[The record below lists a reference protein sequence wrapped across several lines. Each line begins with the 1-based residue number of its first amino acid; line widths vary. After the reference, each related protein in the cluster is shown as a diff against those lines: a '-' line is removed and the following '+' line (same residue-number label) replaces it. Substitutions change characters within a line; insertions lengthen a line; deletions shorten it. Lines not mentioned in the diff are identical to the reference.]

1 MRFGGE
7 KPRFYLLLL
16 VRTTQE
22 KALKKLMAT
31 VNVVYHL
38 GEILKKWA
46 FCLFLTWDG
55 VRSRS
60 NGRGYFAEWKS
71 TFVCQD
77 NTELMFSWL
86 RLTLCISGVTG
97 VGVPLPTFSL
107 YKTYASPMD
116 PKRKK
121 ELQLQKFKQNRS
133 FFRRLR
139 LLNYLGSKIR
149 WKEICFQ
156 SKLVIVTAPFQSR
169 TLSWNPCSLK
179 DRTIVFCA

>member
-1 MRFGGE
+1 MWGWLSPGSLCIIPVRYKVGPESHWEAVVRLFSVMRFGGE

-60 NGRGYFAEWKS
+60 NGRGYFAE
-71 TFVCQD
+71 
-77 NTELMFSWL
+77 
-86 RLTLCISGVTG
+86 
-97 VGVPLPTFSL
+97 
-107 YKTYASPMD
+107 
-116 PKRKK
+116 
-121 ELQLQKFKQNRS
+121 
-133 FFRRLR
+133 
-139 LLNYLGSKIR
+139 
-149 WKEICFQ
+149 
-156 SKLVIVTAPFQSR
+156 
-169 TLSWNPCSLK
+169 
-179 DRTIVFCA
+179 